1 MKFLVMGILALA
13 VLNPWAT
20 TVRASSG
27 SSALLQ
33 VRATIRPWI
42 KFAATQQVS
51 NYRVTEADIHRG
63 FIDLPGALKLNVQ
76 TNIGE
81 AIRFDISSNGP
92 EQILA
97 HEGGSALTDT
107 VRIEGQHPAIT
118 VARVLDMRVVL
129 PVGIQEGIYPFQV
142 AVAPVAY

>member
-13 VLNPWAT
+13 VLNPWAA
-20 TVRASSG
+20 TVQASSG
-27 SSALLQ
+27 SSAPLQ

-42 KFAATQQVS
+42 KFAATPRVAS
-51 NYRVTEADIHRG
+51 YLVTEEDIRRG
-63 FIDLPGALKLNVQ
+63 FIDLPGALTLNVQ

-92 EQILA
+92 ERILA

-107 VRIEGQHPAIT
+107 VRIKGQYPAIPIG
-118 VARVLDMRVVL
+118 RLLDMRVVL
-129 PVGIQEGIYPFQV
+129 PEGTQEGTYPFQV
-142 AVAPVAY
+142 AVEPVAY